1 MSGAPPRGE
10 LAAAPTGRLMRLP
23 RIFRTTPFR
32 LTLLFLALFA
42 SAASAFLAYI
52 YVATAGEATRRT
64 DQDIR
69 REMASL
75 VAAYDRA
82 GVNAV
87 NQSLIER
94 AASERPFLYLL
105 MGSDRKRISGSI
117 EESPIES
124 FGGAATWTTF
134 SVTDQDPQGRTVKHP
149 ARGLQEKLH
158 GGEVLFVGADVGEDE
173 AYVVKIVRALWGAG
187 ALVVILGLAG
197 GVLVSRNVSRSM
209 AALTDVVE
217 AVRNGDFSARA
228 DVSGARDEFDEL
240 ALGLNEMLDRLERSM
255 AAHRHAGD
263 AIAHDLRSPLTRLR
277 ARLEAASLDVDAGKG
292 NPTQALA
299 QALEDTDGVLK
310 TFGAVL
316 SIARLQAAGAA
327 PDPEL
332 FDPAELAADIAEL
345 YAPLCEDK
353 GLDFDAEYAR
363 GLQVRG
369 NREFLA
375 QALANI
381 LDNAVKYTP
390 SGGAIMLRVRRR
402 SSGEIEYSVTDTGP
416 GVPDGDR
423 GRVIERFVRLENS
436 RSQPGA
442 GLGLSLVGAVAEAH
456 GGRLELDEGPGKVG
470 ELGPGLRVALILP
483 RPASPGG

>member
-1 MSGAPPRGE
+1 
-10 LAAAPTGRLMRLP
+10 MRLP

-64 DQDIR
+64 DMEIT
-69 REMASL
+69 REMRSL

-82 GVNAV
+82 GVDAV

-105 MGSDRKRISGSI
+105 MNKAQKRISGSI
-117 EESPIES
+117 EESPIEGFEGTPS
-124 FGGAATWTTF
+124 WTSF
-134 SVTDQDPQGRTVKHP
+134 SVTDVDLQGKAVKHP
-149 ARGLQEKLH
+149 ARGLQEQLS
-158 GGEVLFVGADVGEDE
+158 GGEILFVGADVGEDQ
-173 AYVVKIVRALWGAG
+173 AYVDKIIHDLQGAG
-187 ALVVILGLAG
+187 ALVIVLGLSG

-209 AALTDVVE
+209 AGLTEVVD
-217 AVRNGDFSARA
+217 AVRNGDLAARA
-228 DVSGARDEFDEL
+228 PVRGTRDEFDEL

-255 AAHRHAGD
+255 AGHKHAGD

-277 ARLEAASLDVDAGKG
+277 ARLETASMDVDAGKG
-292 NPTQALA
+292 DPTKALA

-316 SIARLQAAGAA
+316 SIARLQAAGVA
-327 PDPEL
+327 PDPLL
-332 FDPAELAADIAEL
+332 FDPAELAADISEL
-345 YAPLCEDK
+345 YEPLCEDK
-353 GLDFDAEYAR
+353 GIDFAAEFSKD
-363 GLQVRG
+363 LQVRG

-402 SSGEIEYSVTDTGP
+402 SSGEVEYSVTDTGP
-416 GVPDGDR
+416 GVPDDDR
-423 GRVIERFVRLENS
+423 ERVVQRFVRLENS
-436 RSQPGA
+436 RNQPGA
-442 GLGLSLVGAVAEAH
+442 GLGLSLVVAVAEAH

-470 ELGPGLRVALILP
+470 EMGPGLRVALILP
-483 RPASPGG
+483 RAA